1 MNTIRHKVVL
11 KIGILLCAVVL
22 LVIILRQ
29 LFASAI
35 FVKEDR
41 INILLYSSQ
50 PVYYSL
56 EKGGGE
62 VHYLTTFNADSRTEV
77 PGGYGIYRMGALGKL
92 IFLEKNPELLKRT
105 LSRITGSMLDYYFY
119 PKSDTIYYG
128 SEETVRLPSFS
139 ELFFDDSN
147 ANVFDRLYIYF
158 LFMGKHT
165 ADFQEI
171 QINKIQAGDTILL
184 SDTTFA
190 RQYLGYFY
198 HESLRKEN
206 KTVQILYTDSYIA
219 ANNMSRVIDGEGM
232 RVVDID
238 VLENSKS
245 AAENEKSE
253 CVVKENTQSNFSLTA
268 QVIARFFKCIL
279 TKGTGRVSDIVVE
292 MRNREG
298 EWE

>member
-1 MNTIRHKVVL
+1 
-11 KIGILLCAVVL
+11 
-22 LVIILRQ
+22 
-29 LFASAI
+29 
-35 FVKEDR
+35 
-41 INILLYSSQ
+41 
-50 PVYYSL
+50 
-56 EKGGGE
+56 
-62 VHYLTTFNADSRTEV
+62 
-77 PGGYGIYRMGALGKL
+77 
-92 IFLEKNPELLKRT
+92 LLKRT

-147 ANVFDRLYIYF
+147 ANFFDRLYIYF
-158 LFMGKHT
+158 QFIGKHT
-165 ADFQEI
+165 ADFEEI
-171 QINKIQAGDTILL
+171 QINKIQTGDTILL

-206 KTVQILYTDSYIA
+206 KTVQILYTDSYVA
-219 ANNMSRVIDGEGM
+219 ANNMSRIIDGEGM

-238 VLENSKS
+238 ILNSKS
-245 AAENEKSE
+245 KVESLKSE
-253 CVVKENTQSNFSLTA
+253 CVVKENTQNDFSQTA